1 MRVRKLSLL
10 LHPLSERERVL
21 ENGRVEK
28 VRREDEG
35 SEHRP
40 FEKIVKKV
48 LGGNGKGITF
58 AVRFREEEDRACG
71 SEVL

>member
-1 MRVRKLSLL
+1 MEFSLL

-21 ENGRVEK
+21 ENGRAEK
-28 VRREDEG
+28 VRGEDDGKEQ
-35 SEHRP
+35 RP

-58 AVRFREEEDRACG
+58 AVRFREEKDRA
-71 SEVL
+71 

>member
-1 MRVRKLSLL
+1 

-21 ENGRVEK
+21 ENGRAEK
-28 VRREDEG
+28 VRGEDEVK
-35 SEHRP
+35 EHRP

-58 AVRFREEEDRACG
+58 AVRFREEKR
-71 SEVL
+71 

>member
-1 MRVRKLSLL
+1 MR
-10 LHPLSERERVL
+10 
-21 ENGRVEK
+21 G
-28 VRREDEG
+28 EDEVK
-35 SEHRP
+35 EHRP